1 MEVTDRSG
9 VAQIAEIDDDDCRK
23 FLAGVELAGK
33 RWSASI
39 LLAAARGAERFG
51 EYYRMVDGISE
62 RVLAQRLR
70 ELTERDLLHRDVV
83 PSTPVQIRYR
93 LTERGQELLV
103 SLAPLIRWGQKWG
116 PQV

>member
-1 MEVTDRSG
+1 VKVTYTPS
-9 VAQIAEIDDDDCRK
+9 VAQVVEIDDDDCRK

-51 EYYRMVDGISE
+51 EYYRAIEGISE

-70 ELTERDLLHRDVV
+70 ELTDRDLLHREVV
-83 PSTPVQIRYR
+83 PTTPVQIRYR